1 LASMV
6 VAKKIRDIE
15 NVESS
20 QQLSSPVICVLYK
33 AAINPPG
40 RLDYKPCQLTTL

>member
-1 LASMV
+1 MV
-6 VAKKIRDIE
+6 VAKKIRDIL

-20 QQLSSPVICVLYK
+20 QHLSSSVICALYK
-33 AAINPPG
+33 TAINPPG